1 MLHFNEWTKDNGDD
15 DYDYGG
21 GGGDG
26 CGSGGVCG
34 DDYDGDYDGGAIVS
48 NGSNYKGL
56 LCSH

>member
-15 DYDYGG
+15 DYDYDGC
-21 GGGDG
+21 GGDG
-26 CGSGGVCG
+26 CGSGVGG
-34 DDYDGDYDGGAIVS
+34 GGDGDYDGGAIVS